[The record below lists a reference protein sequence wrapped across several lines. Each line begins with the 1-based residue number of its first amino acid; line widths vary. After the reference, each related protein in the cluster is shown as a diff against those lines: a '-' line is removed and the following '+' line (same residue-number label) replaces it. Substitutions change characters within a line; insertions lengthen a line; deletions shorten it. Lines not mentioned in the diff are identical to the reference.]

1 MNALQEQ
8 PDGRLNRFIESHDPI
23 SFFRPEDLFS
33 ADSPAETPRVTEP
46 LGLGQ
51 IRLATLQ
58 RPLGPLLVLDV
69 VAHAIPSDHLSIL
82 VAKRYAA
89 HEVPAVFAVGSPQA
103 LLHFER
109 LAGRQVNAPGG
120 FHGRE
125 VVGMDCD
132 APALSPQ
139 TVLRE
144 TGIGPPKLVDEIE
157 PAIARI
163 PRRQGLNRVNCH
175 LKLSFGLANA

>member
-89 HEVPAVFAVGSPQA
+89 HQMPPIFAVDRKST
-103 LLHFER
+103 R
-109 LAGRQVNAPGG
+109 LN
-120 FHGRE
+120 
-125 VVGMDCD
+125 
-132 APALSPQ
+132 SS
-139 TVLRE
+139 
-144 TGIGPPKLVDEIE
+144 
-157 PAIARI
+157 
-163 PRRQGLNRVNCH
+163 H
-175 LKLSFGLANA
+175 LG